1 MILKNMKRIECPA
14 FTEKVVDKV
23 GAGDAMLSILSL
35 CLYSNVP
42 GDLALFLGSLAGAN
56 KVEYMGNSQY
66 LSKKKILRN
75 IEFLLKW
82 KIY

>member
-1 MILKNMKRIECPA
+1 
-14 FTEKVVDKV
+14 
-23 GAGDAMLSILSL
+23 
-35 CLYSNVP
+35 
-42 GDLALFLGSLAGAN
+42 
-56 KVEYMGNSQY
+56 MGNSQY